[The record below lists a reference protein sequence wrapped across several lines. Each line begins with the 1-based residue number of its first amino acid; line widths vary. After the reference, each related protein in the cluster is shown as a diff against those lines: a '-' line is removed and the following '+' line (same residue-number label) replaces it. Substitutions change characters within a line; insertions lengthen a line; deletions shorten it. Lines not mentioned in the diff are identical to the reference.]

1 MKDQLL
7 LVLDAGTTS
16 TRAIAFS
23 QDGEIVASAGRALTQ
38 HYPASGWV
46 EHDAGEI
53 RDLSRACLEE
63 VAAQVGVQRI
73 AAIGI
78 TNQRETVCFWD
89 LTTGEPLARAIVWQD
104 RRTADYCA
112 GLKAHEPGLEARVQ
126 AKTGLLLDPYFSAT
140 KMRWALDNWP
150 TVADA
155 ARDGRLA
162 VGTVESWLIW
172 NLSGGQAHITDATNA
187 SRTLLMDLAA
197 CQWDDELI
205 ALFGVP
211 KAALPRIVDCAGAL
225 ANTALLGRRI
235 PITGVAG
242 DQQAAAIGQACLSA
256 GMLKATYGTG
266 CFLLAHAGAVPPVS
280 RNRLLA
286 TVAWRLDG
294 AAAYALEGAIFVAGS
309 AIQWLRDGLGIIA
322 SSADSEALAQSV
334 PDNGGVSFVPA
345 LAGLGAP
352 YWAPDARGVIC
363 GLSGGSTRAHIVRAA
378 LEAQGQQT
386 ADLVDALAADGVAAA
401 MLRVDGGMV
410 ANDWLCQ
417 DLADSLGAVVERPR
431 VIETTAMGAAM
442 LAGVG
447 AGLFPDLPAAAA
459 AMVAADV
466 RFHPAIDGVARSA
479 RRSQWQAAVAK
490 VLAEVKPELNLEA
503 KL

>member
-1 MKDQLL
+1 MTDQLI

-16 TRAIAFS
+16 TRAIAFTTT
-23 QDGEIVASAGRALTQ
+23 GEIVASAGRPMTQ

-46 EHDAGEI
+46 EHDPAEI
-53 RDLSRACLEE
+53 RDLSQACLEE
-63 VAAQVGVQRI
+63 VAAAVGAERI

-78 TNQRETVCFWD
+78 TNQRETICFWD
-89 LTTGEPLARAIVWQD
+89 RTTGEPLSRAIVWQD

-112 GLKAHEPGLEARVQ
+112 GLKAADPGLEARVQ
-126 AKTGLLLDPYFSAT
+126 AKTGLLLDPYFSGT
-140 KMRWALDNWP
+140 KFRWALDNWP
-150 TVADA
+150 MVADA

-172 NLSGGQAHITDATNA
+172 NLSGGTRHVTDATNA
-187 SRTLLMDLAA
+187 SRTLLMDLAT
-197 CQWDDELI
+197 CEWDDGLI
-205 ALFGVP
+205 AMLGVP
-211 KAALPRIVDCAGAL
+211 KAALPAIVDCAGAL
-225 ANTALLGRRI
+225 AETTLLGRTI
-235 PITGVAG
+235 PVTGAAG

-266 CFLLAHAGAVPPVS
+266 CFLLAHAGAEPPVS

-294 AAAYALEGAIFVAGS
+294 SCAYALEGAIFVAGS
-309 AIQWLRDGLGIIA
+309 AVQWLRDGLGIIA
-322 SSADSEALAQSV
+322 TSAESEALAQSV

-352 YWAPDARGVIC
+352 YWEPDARGVIC
-363 GLSGGSTRAHIVRAA
+363 GLSGGSTRAHVVRAA

-386 ADLVDALAADGVAAA
+386 ADLVDALAADGVPAA

-410 ANDWLCQ
+410 ANNWLCQ
-417 DLADSLGAVVERPR
+417 DLADSLGVVVERPR

-447 AGLFPDLPAAAA
+447 AGIFADLGAAAA
-459 AMVAADV
+459 AMAAADV
-466 RFHPAIDGVARSA
+466 RFHPATDGATRSA
-479 RRSQWQAAVAK
+479 RRAQWQAAVAK
-490 VLAEVKPELNLEA
+490 VLA
-503 KL
+503 

>member
-1 MKDQLL
+1 MTQQLL

-16 TRAIAFS
+16 IRAIAFTTAG
-23 QDGEIVASAGRALTQ
+23 DIVASAARPLTQ

-46 EHDAGEI
+46 EHDAAEI
-53 RDLSRACLEE
+53 LQLARACLED
-63 VAAQVGVQRI
+63 VAGSVGVGRI

-89 LTTGEPLARAIVWQD
+89 RGTGDPLARAIVWQD
-104 RRTADYCA
+104 RRTADICA
-112 GLKAHEPGLEARVQ
+112 GLKAHEPMVQ
-126 AKTGLLLDPYFSAT
+126 ARTGLLLDPYFSAT
-140 KMRWALDNWP
+140 KIRWAIDNWP
-150 TVADA
+150 TVGDA
-155 ARDGRLA
+155 ARAGRLA

-172 NLSGGQAHITDATNA
+172 HLSDGAAHITDAANA
-187 SRTLLMDLAA
+187 SRTLLMDLTA
-197 CQWDDELI
+197 CAWDDELI

-211 KAALPRIVDCAGAL
+211 KAALLAIVDCAGAL
-225 ANTALLGRRI
+225 AETTLLGRSI
-235 PITGVAG
+235 PITGAAG

-266 CFLLAHAGAVPPVS
+266 CFLLAHAGAEPPVS
-280 RNRLLA
+280 HNRLLA

-294 AAAYALEGAIFVAGS
+294 TAAYALEGAIFVAGS
-309 AIQWLRDGLGIIA
+309 AVQWLRDGLGIIA
-322 SSADSEALAQSV
+322 SSAESEALAQSV

-352 YWAPDARGVIC
+352 YWAPNARGVIC
-363 GLSGGSTRAHIVRAA
+363 GLSGGTTRAHIVRAA

-417 DLADSLGAVVERPR
+417 DLADSLGVVVERPR

-447 AGLFPDLPAAAA
+447 AGLFADLPAAAA

-466 RFHPAIDGVARSA
+466 RFHPATDGAARTA
-479 RRSQWQAAVAK
+479 RRAQWHEAIAK
-490 VLAEVKPELNLEA
+490 VLTGVNQ
-503 KL
+503 

>member
-1 MKDQLL
+1 MTDPLL

-16 TRAIAFS
+16 ARAIAFS
-23 QDGEIVASAGRALTQ
+23 MSGDIVASAGRPMTQ

-46 EHDAGEI
+46 EHDAAEV

-63 VAAQVGVQRI
+63 VAAQVGIERI

-89 LTTGEPLARAIVWQD
+89 RTTGEPLARAIVWQD

-112 GLKAHEPGLEARVQ
+112 GLKAADPGLEPRVQ

-150 TVADA
+150 MVADA
-155 ARDGRLA
+155 AKDGRLA

-172 NLSGGQAHITDATNA
+172 HLSGGKTHVTDATNA
-187 SRTLLMDLAA
+187 SRTLLMDLAS
-197 CQWDDELI
+197 CEWDDELI

-211 KAALPRIVDCAGAL
+211 KAALPAIVDCAGAL
-225 ANTALLGRRI
+225 AETTLLGRT
-235 PITGVAG
+235 ITISGAAG

-266 CFLLAHAGAVPPVS
+266 CFLLAHAGTEPPVS

-286 TVAWRLDG
+286 TVAWRLG
-294 AAAYALEGAIFVAGS
+294 GKPAYALEGAIFVAGS

-322 SSADSEALAQSV
+322 TSAESEALAQSV

-352 YWAPDARGVIC
+352 YWNPDARGVIC
-363 GLSGGSTRAHIVRAA
+363 GLSGGSTRAHVVRAA

-386 ADLVDALAADGVAAA
+386 ADLVDALAADGVPAA

-410 ANDWLCQ
+410 ANNWLCQ
-417 DLADSLGAVVERPR
+417 DLADSLGVVVERPR

-447 AGLFPDLPAAAA
+447 VGLFSDLAGAAA
-459 AMVAADV
+459 AMAAADV
-466 RFHPAIDGVARSA
+466 RFHPATDGAARTA
-479 RRSQWQAAVAK
+479 RRAQWQAAITK
-490 VLAEVKPELNLEA
+490 VLA
-503 KL
+503 

>member
-1 MKDQLL
+1 MTDQLL

-16 TRAIAFS
+16 TRAIAFTTS
-23 QDGEIVASAGRALTQ
+23 GEIVASAARPLTQ
-38 HYPASGWV
+38 YYPASGWV

-53 RDLSRACLEE
+53 RDLSLAVLEE
-63 VAAQVGVQRI
+63 VAAAVGVDRI

-89 LTTGEPLARAIVWQD
+89 RTTGEALSHAIVWQD
-104 RRTADYCA
+104 RRTAEFCA
-112 GLKAHEPGLEARVQ
+112 GLKGHEPAVQ
-126 AKTGLLLDPYFSAT
+126 ARTGLLLDPYFSAT
-140 KMRWALDNWP
+140 KMRWAIDNWP
-150 TVADA
+150 MVADA

-172 NLSGGQAHITDATNA
+172 HLSGGAVHITDATNA
-187 SRTLLMDLAA
+187 SRTLLMDLGT
-197 CQWDDELI
+197 CQWDDDLI

-211 KAALPRIVDCAGAL
+211 KAALPAIVDCAGAL
-225 ANTALLGRRI
+225 AEATIAGRRI
-235 PITGVAG
+235 PITGAAG
-242 DQQAAAIGQACLSA
+242 DQQAAAIGQGCLSA

-266 CFLLAHAGAVPPVS
+266 CFLLAHAGAEPPVS

-294 AAAYALEGAIFVAGS
+294 KPAYALEGAIFVAGS
-309 AIQWLRDGLGIIA
+309 AIQWLRDGLGLIA
-322 SSADSEALAQSV
+322 ESAESEALAQSV
-334 PDNGGVSFVPA
+334 TDNGGVSFVPA

-352 YWAPDARGVIC
+352 HWAPEARGVIC
-363 GLSGGSTRAHIVRAA
+363 GLSGGTTRAHIVRAA

-386 ADLVDALAADGVAAA
+386 ADLVDALAADGVPAA

-410 ANDWLCQ
+410 ANNWLCQ
-417 DLADSLGAVVERPR
+417 DLADSLGVVVERPR

-447 AGLFPDLPAAAA
+447 AGLFADLPAAAA
-459 AMVAADV
+459 AMAAADV
-466 RFHPAIDGVARSA
+466 RFHPAIDGAARA
-479 RRSQWQAAVAK
+479 GRRRQWQAAITK
-490 VLAEVKPELNLEA
+490 VLA
-503 KL
+503 